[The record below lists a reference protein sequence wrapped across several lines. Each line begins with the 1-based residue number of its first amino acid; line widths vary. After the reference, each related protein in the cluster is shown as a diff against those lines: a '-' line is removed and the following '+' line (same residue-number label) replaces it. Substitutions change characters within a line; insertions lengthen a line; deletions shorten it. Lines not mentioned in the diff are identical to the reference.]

1 MSNMHVSLC
10 GSQEKISDPP
20 GTRLTGSCETPLVL
34 WMLGTD
40 PRSAAGAGLSY
51 KRSAPVR
58 YVFYLD
64 CSLPPKDI
72 QLSQTS
78 H

>member
-1 MSNMHVSLC
+1 MSNMHASHR
-10 GSQEKISDPP
+10 GSQEKTSAAP
-20 GTRLTGSCETPLVL
+20 GTRLTGSYETPLVL
-34 WMLGTD
+34 WMLETD
-40 PRSAAGAGLSY
+40 PRSADGGGLSY

-64 CSLPPKDI
+64 GSLPPKDI
-72 QLSQTS
+72 QLPQTS